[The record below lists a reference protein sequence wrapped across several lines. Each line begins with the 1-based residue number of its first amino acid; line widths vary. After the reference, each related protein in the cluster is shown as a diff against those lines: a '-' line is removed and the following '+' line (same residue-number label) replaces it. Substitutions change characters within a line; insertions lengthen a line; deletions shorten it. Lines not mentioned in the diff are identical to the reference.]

1 MPVPTPPLPRHT
13 LTLGEFGDFA
23 ALPDAVDLEGFK
35 AYLRRVWAGRGAF
48 HDGAPADEPSE
59 EVLAAVHRHGQALL
73 QFDGREVRARNYCGL
88 VRYGPLTLRIVP
100 KLFADASLSWEVAF
114 RHLQF
119 YLSYGHPAHF
129 PFDWSE
135 AALLAGEDP
144 LGWLAGLFAR
154 FARHTLSESPLRTYT
169 AVTEAGGYLR
179 GRLDVGAYLREQLGT
194 GQWQHLH
201 NAYSRYGLDN
211 PFNQVVRCVAAGLL
225 PLAGPGA
232 GEDLRDV
239 LHELEDVTD
248 RPCTVHDC
256 DRVPV
261 SSLPLPHARLLAMCR
276 WFLAGALGADATGHH
291 PTFSFLVPAER
302 VFEEFITGF
311 IGRHFPG
318 WRAETQRTAYLGTA
332 AGRPAGLVRN
342 DLWLPGHRVVID
354 VKYKC
359 IAPHLGAV
367 PPGDLYQMLAYA
379 IARQAADVHLVYPA
393 PDGPVA
399 PSLRMTVP
407 VPSSPITVTIHVH
420 FVRVTAPLSEKSTGD
435 AAFLQLTQHLQEELG
450 KIITF

>member
-1 MPVPTPPLPRHT
+1 MPAPPPPLPRHT

-23 ALPDAVDLEGFK
+23 ALPDGMDLEGFK
-35 AYLRRVWAGRGAF
+35 AYLRRVWAGRTAF
-48 HDGAPADEPSE
+48 HEGTSADEPTE

-73 QFDGREVRARNYCGL
+73 QFEGREVRARNYCGL

-100 KLFADASLSWEVAF
+100 KLFAGAALPWEGVF
-114 RHLQF
+114 KHLQF
-119 YLSYGHPAHF
+119 YLSYGQPVYF

-135 AALLAGEDP
+135 ATLLAGEDT

-154 FARHTLSESPLRTYT
+154 FARHTLSERPLRTYT

-201 NAYSRYGLDN
+201 NEYSRYQLDN
-211 PFNQVVRCVAAGLL
+211 PFNQVVRCVAASLL

-232 GEDLRDV
+232 REDLRDV
-239 LHELEDVTD
+239 LYELEDVTD

-256 DRVPV
+256 DRVPAG
-261 SSLPLPHARLLAMCR
+261 SLPPPHARLLAMCR

-291 PTFSFLVPAER
+291 PTFSFLIPAER

-318 WRAETQRTAYLGTA
+318 WRAEAQGTAYLGTS
-332 AGRPAGLVRN
+332 AGKPAGLVRT
-342 DLWLPGHRVVID
+342 DLWLPGHRSVID

-379 IARQAADVHLVYPA
+379 VAREATNVHLVYPA
-393 PDGPVA
+393 QDGPVL

-407 VPSSPITVTIHVH
+407 IPSSPIIVTIHIH
-420 FVRVTAPLSEKSTGD
+420 FVTVTTPLAEKSTND
-435 AAFLQLTQHLQEELG
+435 AAFLQLTQHLQEKLG